1 MQHVLYIAGTPSG
14 AGAMSSFLQLLF
26 GGNMISG
33 TLKAAA
39 WIMAFCVAGGLLVQS
54 VLNG

>member
-1 MQHVLYIAGTPSG
+1 
-14 AGAMSSFLQLLF
+14 MSSFLQLLF